1 MTIQVRGKLLK
12 LVDTCPVEEAEVLHD
27 KLLEKPDVQID
38 LSECTH
44 LHSAVVQVLLAQ
56 PRAVKRVADDP
67 FLSRWVVPA
76 INREFER
83 SSQGGD

>member
-12 LVDTCPVEEAEVLHD
+12 LVDNCPVEEAEVLHD
-27 KLLEKPDVQID
+27 KLLEKPDVQVD

-56 PRAVKRVADDP
+56 PRPVKRVADEP
-67 FLSRWVVPA
+67 FIVRWVVPA
-76 INREFER
+76 IHRQLEQ
-83 SSQGGD
+83 SSNGRD